1 MDNPI
6 EIDDA
11 IVLLLG
17 SPGHPGTR
25 AGEIKGI
32 TRLEKLI
39 FLLERETSSSKW
51 LQQKADFEPY
61 NFGPFSQKIY
71 QAVDTL
77 AAAELI
83 EDSASLAA
91 DSADSWEQRELIGG
105 RGGSGAG
112 GNPYTTRDFQL
123 TARGWRYFE
132 ALKEE
137 MNDSSLVELAD
148 FKSKFAYLPLR
159 QLIRYVYS
167 RYREFTT
174 KSVIR
179 DEVLGPER

>member
-1 MDNPI
+1 MGNPI

-17 SPGHPGTR
+17 SPASPGMP

-32 TRLEKLI
+32 TRLEKMI
-39 FLLERETSSSKW
+39 FLLERETSSKKW
-51 LQQKADFEPY
+51 LQQQADFEAY

-77 AAAELI
+77 AAAQLI
-83 EDSASLAA
+83 EDSSSLTSDAS
-91 DSADSWEQRELIGG
+91 DSWEQRELIGG
-105 RGGSGAG
+105 ASGSG
-112 GNPYTTRDFQL
+112 GNPYTTRDFHL
-123 TARGWRYFE
+123 TERGWRYFD
-132 ALKEE
+132 ALKQELTEE
-137 MNDSSLVELAD
+137 SLQELAD
-148 FKSKFAYLPLR
+148 FKSRFAYLPLR

-167 RYREFTT
+167 RYKEFTT

-179 DEVLGPER
+179 DQVLGPGG

>member
-1 MDNPI
+1 MGNPI

-17 SPGHPGTR
+17 SPASPGMP

-32 TRLEKLI
+32 TRLEKMI
-39 FLLERETSSSKW
+39 FLLERETSSKNW
-51 LQQKADFEPY
+51 LQQKADFEAY

-77 AAAELI
+77 AAARLI
-83 EDSASLAA
+83 EDSSSLTSDAS
-91 DSADSWEQRELIGG
+91 DSWEQRELIGG
-105 RGGSGAG
+105 TSGS
-112 GNPYTTRDFQL
+112 GNPYTTRDFHL
-123 TARGWRYFE
+123 TERGWRYFE

-137 MNDSSLVELAD
+137 LTEESLQELAD
-148 FKSKFAYLPLR
+148 FKKRFAYLPLR

-167 RYREFTT
+167 RYKEYTT

-179 DEVLGPER
+179 DQVLGPGG

>member
-1 MDNPI
+1 MGNPI

-17 SPGHPGTR
+17 SPSSSGMP

-32 TRLEKLI
+32 TRLEKMI
-39 FLLERETSSSKW
+39 FLLERETSSDKW
-51 LQQKADFEPY
+51 LEQKADFEPY

-83 EDSASLAA
+83 EDSSSLAPDA
-91 DSADSWEQRELIGG
+91 SDSWEQRELIGG
-105 RGGSGAG
+105 AGGPGIG
-112 GNPYTTRDFQL
+112 GNPYTTRDFHL
-123 TARGWRYFE
+123 TERGWRYFN
-132 ALKEE
+132 ALKRELTK
-137 MNDSSLVELAD
+137 DSLQELAE
-148 FKSKFAYLPLR
+148 FKSRFAPLPLR

-167 RYREFTT
+167 RYEQYTT

-179 DEVLGPER
+179 DQVLGPGG

>member
-1 MDNPI
+1 MGNPI

-17 SPGHPGTR
+17 SPASGGIP

-32 TRLEKLI
+32 TRLEKMI
-39 FLLERETSSSKW
+39 FLLERETSSHKW
-51 LQQKADFEPY
+51 LEQEADFEAY

-83 EDSASLAA
+83 EDSSSLTSDAS
-91 DSADSWEQRELIGG
+91 DSWEQRELIGG
-105 RGGSGAG
+105 NVGNGAG
-112 GNPYTTRDFQL
+112 GNPYTTRDFHL
-123 TARGWRYFE
+123 TERGWRYFE
-132 ALKEE
+132 ALKQ
-137 MNDSSLVELAD
+137 ELAPD
-148 FKSKFAYLPLR
+148 SLKELSEFKKRFAYLPLR

-167 RYREFTT
+167 RYEQYTT
-174 KSVIR
+174 KSLIR
-179 DEVLGPER
+179 DQVLGPGG